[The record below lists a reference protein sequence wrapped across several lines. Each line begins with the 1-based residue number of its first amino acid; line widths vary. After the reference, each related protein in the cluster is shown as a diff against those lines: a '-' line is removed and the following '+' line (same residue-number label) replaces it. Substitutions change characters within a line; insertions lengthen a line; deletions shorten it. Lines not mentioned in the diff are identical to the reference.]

1 MVGKVWGKRSGERK
15 VRNSTPCA
23 STLDGFSFKRSR
35 DTRRVRQAGS
45 NKGESLKYSPIT
57 DTAAF
62 SAQRDTGT
70 TAGTRGLL
78 AASTR
83 MGAEPQTPSGPSFPR
98 SASLSTSQRHIHR
111 GPISGATFL
120 DSGKKA
126 PFREPQPA
134 PWALG
139 QRNPLRVPERRAARN
154 GLQDPRLRTTRRHA
168 SRLHHREA

>member
-1 MVGKVWGKRSGERK
+1 MVGKLRGKRSGERK

-35 DTRRVRQAGS
+35 DTRRVHQAGS

-57 DTAAF
+57 DTAAL

-83 MGAEPQTPSGPSFPR
+83 MGAEPQTPSGPSFP
-98 SASLSTSQRHIHR
+98 SIGKPLDLSKTH
-111 GPISGATFL
+111 P
-120 DSGKKA
+120 
-126 PFREPQPA
+126 
-134 PWALG
+134 
-139 QRNPLRVPERRAARN
+139 
-154 GLQDPRLRTTRRHA
+154 PRTNFGGDIP
-168 SRLHHREA
+168 

>member
-1 MVGKVWGKRSGERK
+1 MWGKRSGERK

-45 NKGESLKYSPIT
+45 NKGESLKYSPIP

-98 SASLSTSQRHIHR
+98 SASLSASQRHIHR

-120 DSGKKA
+120 GSGKKA
-126 PFREPQPA
+126 PFREPQPT
-134 PWALG
+134 PGALG
-139 QRNPLRVPERRAARN
+139 NWDSLPIPERRAAWN
-154 GLQDPRLRTTRRHA
+154 GAEDPRLTTTTT
-168 SRLHHREA
+168 HHW

>member
-1 MVGKVWGKRSGERK
+1 M
-15 VRNSTPCA
+15 RNSTPCA

-57 DTAAF
+57 DTASF

-126 PFREPQPA
+126 PFREPPPA
-134 PWALG
+134 LPPPGNWD
-139 QRNPLRVPERRAARN
+139 PLPIPERRAARN
-154 GLQDPRLRTTRRHA
+154 GAQDPRLTTTTT
-168 SRLHHREA
+168 HHWWHDTLALRGGRMERGKST

>member
-1 MVGKVWGKRSGERK
+1 MVWKVWGKRSGERK

-35 DTRRVRQAGS
+35 DTRRVHQAGS

-57 DTAAF
+57 DTAAL

-83 MGAEPQTPSGPSFPR
+83 MGAEPQTPSGPSFPSIGKPLDLSR
-98 SASLSTSQRHIHR
+98 ALHADQFRGRHSLTQARGTPLGSHSRRRGLSA
-111 GPISGATFL
+111 
-120 DSGKKA
+120 
-126 PFREPQPA
+126 
-134 PWALG
+134 
-139 QRNPLRVPERRAARN
+139 N
-154 GLQDPRLRTTRRHA
+154 GTHCA
-168 SRLHHREA
+168 SRNAGRPGTVSKTQD